1 MIVLPKKKKNTSFK
15 PLKKMSNYMLK
26 KYAKKL
32 INVNISRWLFI

>member
-26 KYAKKL
+26 NMQKKL
-32 INVNISRWLFI
+32 ININISH